1 MGLFKIF
8 TKHKKKKDTTE
19 IPPSTW
25 LPTPPPVYD
34 YERTRPTKEAIKI
47 FLKTN
52 DLGKMAKILAGNN
65 VISIPK
71 DDNHN
76 TFVDSLDHLDSDG
89 DLPFGWT
96 THKQEFINPLE
107 TEFEQFR
114 LNWVNSLNTNYD
126 NEYSALK
133 SFLIYINNCQKLCDS
148 KGECYSFW
156 CSEYL
161 VGRKFKKRLEKDL
174 KNLEEHKDEI
184 LRVERIK
191 AEYLPNL
198 SNTILEI
205 LKNEPGIL
213 QSDLWKKFDIA
224 IKPNVLETIRQMESQ
239 NLIVKKKSGK
249 SYALYLMST

>member
-1 MGLFKIF
+1 MFKIGLFKIF
-8 TKHKKKKDTTE
+8 KEQKKK
-19 IPPSTW
+19 
-25 LPTPPPVYD
+25 
-34 YERTRPTKEAIKI
+34 AIIKQ
-47 FLKTN
+47 FESTN
-52 DLGKMAKILAGNN
+52 DLGKMAKTLAENN
-65 VISIPK
+65 IISTPK

-76 TFVDSLDHLDSDG
+76 TFGDSLDHLDSDG
-89 DLPFGWT
+89 ELPFGWI
-96 THKQEFINPLE
+96 THKQEFIKPLE
-107 TEFEQFR
+107 IEFEHFR
-114 LNWVNSLNTNYD
+114 SNWVNSFNTNYH

-133 SFLIYINNCQKLCDS
+133 SFLIYINDCQKLCDS

-161 VGRKFKKRLEKDL
+161 VGQKFKERLKNDL

-184 LRVERIK
+184 LYVEKIK

-224 IKPNVLETIRQMESQ
+224 IKSNVLETISQMESQ

-249 SYALYLMST
+249 SYALYLMLT

>member
-1 MGLFKIF
+1 MI

-34 YERTRPTKEAIKI
+34 YERTRPTKEAIKT
-47 FLKTN
+47 FQKTN
-52 DLGKMAKILAGNN
+52 DLGKMAKMLAENN
-65 VISIPK
+65 VISAPK

-76 TFVDSLDHLDSDG
+76 TFGDSLDHLDSDG

-96 THKQEFINPLE
+96 THKQEFINPLK
-107 TEFEQFR
+107 TEFEHFR

-133 SFLIYINNCQKLCDS
+133 SFLIYINDCQKLCDS
-148 KGECYSFW
+148 KGECFSFW

-161 VGRKFKKRLEKDL
+161 VGQKFKEGLEKDL
-174 KNLEEHKDEI
+174 KNLEKHRDEI
-184 LRVERIK
+184 LHVERIK

-224 IKPNVLETIRQMESQ
+224 IKSNVLETISKMELQ